1 MSFKKP
7 IKKFLYKLYES
18 PLSKI
23 FYNREIKKRQ
33 HLSLNEIISLSKK
46 INMFSPFS
54 NELHKPN
61 DWYGHAKIFKKFLAL
76 SSNYKFKFIIEHGT
90 YLNDE
95 VATIDLE
102 TNLPSFVTYSQNR
115 VNVLKKF
122 RNSAFSIGPFI
133 NYALDFLPTEKF
145 AEEKRRLDKS
155 LLVFPMHST
164 MDTNFNFNVI
174 KLCKMIAKL
183 GKGFKT
189 IRICLYWTDVLK
201 GHYKIYQDFDFEC
214 VTAGHILDPLFIPR
228 LKSIIKLAD
237 FTISNGISTH
247 VAYCIFL
254 NKPHYIIPQ
263 KFYLSGNQNEI
274 KANSILV
281 NSRPYKE
288 ILKAFSK
295 PTLKISSQQL
305 RLAEYYWGIN
315 EVKTR
320 KEFLNMVDK
329 TESIYKK
336 LRIY

>member
-1 MSFKKP
+1 MSVKKT
-7 IKKFLYKLYES
+7 IKKFLYKLHEN

-23 FYNREIKKRQ
+23 FYNREIKKR
-33 HLSLNEIISLSKK
+33 LSLNLNEIIPLSRK

-61 DWYGHAKIFKKFLAL
+61 DWYGHAKIFKKFLNF
-76 SSNYKFKFIIEHGT
+76 STHYKFKFIIEHGT

-95 VATIDLE
+95 VAAIDLE

-115 VNVLKKF
+115 VKILKKF
-122 RNSAFSIGPFI
+122 RKSAFSIGPFI
-133 NYALDFLPTEKF
+133 NYALDFLSTEDF
-145 AEEKRRLDKS
+145 AKEKRRLSKS

-164 MDTNFNFNVI
+164 SDTNFNFNII
-174 KLCKMIAKL
+174 KLCKMIKKL

-201 GHYKIYQDFDFEC
+201 GQYKIYQDFDFEC
-214 VTAGHILDPLFIPR
+214 ITAGHILDPLFIPR

-281 NSRPYKE
+281 DSKPYKE

-295 PTLKISSQQL
+295 PTLKISSKQL

-320 KEFLNMVDK
+320 KEFLDIVDK
-329 TESIYKK
+329 TEAMYKK
-336 LRIY
+336 LKKY